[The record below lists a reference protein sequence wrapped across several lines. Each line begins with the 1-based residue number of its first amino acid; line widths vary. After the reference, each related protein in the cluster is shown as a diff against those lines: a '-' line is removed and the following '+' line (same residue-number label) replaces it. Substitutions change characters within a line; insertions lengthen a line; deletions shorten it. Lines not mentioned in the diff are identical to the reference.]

1 MKFKIK
7 LWLYQGEPLSNL
19 VVVHKFYWEI
29 YSHCLYLCMTK
40 KNKKGNLIY
49 TLEIVYNQKEG
60 TIEHIAE
67 GVVTSDPLGPI
78 DSNFDF
84 IEEYFDME
92 TFKLLEGLYI
102 VGES

>member
-7 LWLYQGEPLSNL
+7 SWLYQGEPLSNL

-29 YSHCLYLCMTK
+29 YSHCLYLIMSK
-40 KNKKGNLIY
+40 KTKKGNLIY
-49 TLEIVYNQKEG
+49 TLEIVYNEEKG

-67 GVVTSDPLGPI
+67 GITTSGLEGPI

-84 IEEYFDME
+84 IEDYFDME